1 MGNGMRPFDWLAVAI
16 VGGCLVGA
24 AVDRIWRRRRSA
36 LAGKV
41 VHVPIVDVGT
51 PASRQVDLRE
61 VPFDGLVTYAL
72 VDRLRSD
79 FERLSAPACVTWML
93 AESTASKLDALVD
106 TAHVLLWQRLV
117 RLAPGATHVLTLD
130 GATLSA
136 ETAAKIEECGLT
148 IATRVTVLS
157 RTTEA

>member
-1 MGNGMRPFDWLAVAI
+1 MRPFDWLAVAF
-16 VGGCLVGA
+16 VGA
-24 AVDRIWRRRRSA
+24 CLFGWAVDRVRRGRSGVR
-36 LAGKV
+36 AGKA

-51 PASRQVDLRE
+51 PASREVDLRE

-79 FERLSAPACVTWML
+79 FERLAAPAYVTWTL
-93 AESTASKLDALVD
+93 ASSTVSRLDALSD

-117 RLAPGATHVLTLD
+117 RLAPLATHVLTLD

-136 ETAAKIEECGLT
+136 RTAAKIEACGLT
-148 IATRVTVLS
+148 VATRVTVLS
-157 RTTEA
+157 RTPEE